1 VTRDERREF
10 VLNSGLFDGDTTDL
24 DGAVNTYFTRTNFD
38 AMFGSDWAEIHD
50 EADERVPA
58 TEADWSEV
66 RAEARGMIADR
77 GER

>member
-1 VTRDERREF
+1 MTRDERREF
-10 VLNSGLFDGDTTDL
+10 VRQSGFFDGDTNDL
-24 DGAVNTYFTRTNFD
+24 DEAVNAYFTRTNFD